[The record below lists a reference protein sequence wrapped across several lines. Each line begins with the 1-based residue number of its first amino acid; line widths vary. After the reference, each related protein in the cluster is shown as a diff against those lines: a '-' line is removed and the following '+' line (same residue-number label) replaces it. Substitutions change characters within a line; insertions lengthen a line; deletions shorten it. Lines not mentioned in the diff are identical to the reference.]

1 MSVIAIILGGGQ
13 GRRLFP
19 LTRYRSKPAVPIGG
33 KYRLV
38 DIPISN
44 SLHSGIKQIF
54 VLTQY
59 NSASLNN
66 HIHDTYKFDYFS
78 RSTVTLLAAEQTV
91 SNQRWFQG
99 TADAVRCHL
108 SHYHLKPDDEV
119 FVLSGDHLYRM
130 DYQEMLQ
137 FHREKNAG
145 VTLST
150 ILVPEEATSEFGILK
165 MEADGKISDFREKPS
180 NPSER
185 AGLEAGEKGRYHAS
199 MGVYLFKASVLIELL
214 KGNEADFG
222 KELIPRAIRECKS
235 YGYLFDGY
243 WRDIGTIQSFYQANL
258 ELTGPY
264 PKFRFHSPKG
274 NIFTHPRF
282 LPPSQI
288 LSCRIN
294 DSLVSEGCVLRDSTI
309 ENSIIGLR
317 SVVHKKASVKRSV
330 LMGADYFEFES
341 PDSNEIPL
349 GIGEGAVIENAI
361 IDKNAR
367 IGRQVTIKN
376 VKHVDQADSD
386 NYCIRQ
392 GIVIIAKDVVIPDK
406 TVI

>member
-1 MSVIAIILGGGQ
+1 MSVVAIILGGGQ

-19 LTRYRSKPAVPIGG
+19 LTLYRSKPAVPIGG

-44 SLHSGIKQIF
+44 SLHSGINRIF

-66 HIHDTYKFDYFS
+66 HIHNTYKFDYFS
-78 RSTVTLLAAEQTV
+78 RSAVTLLAAEQTV
-91 SNQRWFQG
+91 ASQRWFQG
-99 TADAVRCHL
+99 TADAVRCHI

-130 DYQEMLQ
+130 DYQEVLQ
-137 FHREKNAG
+137 FHREKNAE

-150 ILVPEEATSEFGILK
+150 ILVPEKLTHEFGILK
-165 MEADGKISDFREKPS
+165 MEKDSKITEFREKPATK
-180 NPSER
+180 EDR
-185 AGLEAGEKGRYHAS
+185 QGLESSEKGHYFAS
-199 MGVYLFKASVLIELL
+199 MGVYLFKASVLMDLL
-214 KGNEADFG
+214 KGTEADFG
-222 KELIPRAIRECKS
+222 KELIPRAIQQCKS

-243 WRDIGTIQSFYQANL
+243 WRDIGTIKSFYKASL

-288 LSCRIN
+288 LSSRIDN
-294 DSLVSEGCVLRDSTI
+294 SLISEGSVLREATI
-309 ENSIIGLR
+309 ENSIVGLR
-317 SVVHKKASVKRSV
+317 SVVHKKASIKQSV
-330 LMGADYFEFES
+330 IMGADYFEFES
-341 PDSNEIPL
+341 SDANEVPL
-349 GIGEGAVIENAI
+349 GIGEGTVIENAI

-367 IGRQVTIKN
+367 IGRHVTIKN
-376 VKHVDQADSD
+376 VKGVQEESGN
-386 NYCIRQ
+386 NYYIRE
-392 GIVIIAKDVVIPDK
+392 GIVIIPKDVTIPDK
-406 TVI
+406 AVI

>member
-1 MSVIAIILGGGQ
+1 MSVVAIILGGGQ

-44 SLHSGIKQIF
+44 SLHSGIKRIF

-66 HIHDTYKFDYFS
+66 HIHNTYKFDYFS
-78 RSTVTLLAAEQTV
+78 RASVTLLAAEQTV

-108 SHYHLKPDDEV
+108 PHYHLKPDDDV
-119 FVLSGDHLYRM
+119 FILSGDHLYRM

-137 FHREKNAG
+137 FHHDKNAD

-150 ILVPEEATSEFGILK
+150 ILVPEKQTSEFGILK
-165 MEADGKISDFREKPS
+165 MGANNEITDFREKPT
-180 NPSER
+180 NAAER
-185 AGLEAGEKGRYHAS
+185 TGFEAAEKGSYFAS

-235 YGYLFDGY
+235 FGFHFDGY
-243 WRDIGTIQSFYQANL
+243 WRDIGTIQAFYTASL

-288 LSCRIN
+288 ISCRIN
-294 DSLVSEGCVLRDSTI
+294 DALISEGCVLRDSTV
-309 ENSIIGLR
+309 EHSIIGLR
-317 SVVHKKASVKRSV
+317 SVLHKKASIKKSV

-341 PDSNEIPL
+341 LDSNEVPL
-349 GIGEGAVIENAI
+349 GIGEGTVIENAI

-367 IGRQVTIKN
+367 IGRHVTIKN
-376 VKHVDQADSD
+376 VKKSDRADGE
-386 NYCIRQ
+386 NFHIRD
-392 GIVIIAKDVVIPDK
+392 GIVIISKDVVIPDG